1 MVLGAELVPF
11 SPLNHKSLPENID
24 RIIIGGGYPELYTK
38 KFSNNTS
45 MLESIK
51 NAYNSN
57 IAIYAES
64 GGYMYLGSTIEGK
77 DMVNIFDY
85 KSELTSRLQNFGYIK
100 LVANKDNMLCKKEES
115 INAHEFHYTKSDF
128 DGDDFTAIKKS
139 TGKERKCIIA
149 NDNVFAGCSHLHL

>member
-1 MVLGAELVPF
+1 MILG
-11 SPLNHKSLPENID
+11 KLPI
-24 RIIIGGGYPELYTK
+24 LYTK
-38 KFSNNTS
+38 KLSNNTS

-57 IAIYAES
+57 IPIYAES

-77 DMVNIFDY
+77 DMVNIFDH

-100 LVANKDNMLCKKEES
+100 LVANKDNMLCKKGES

-128 DGDDFTAIKKS
+128 DGDGFTAFKKS
-139 TGKERKCIIA
+139 TGKERRCIIVI
-149 NDNVFAGCSHLHL
+149 DNVFAGYPRLHLWGNIDFAKNYIKTCKKFSLL